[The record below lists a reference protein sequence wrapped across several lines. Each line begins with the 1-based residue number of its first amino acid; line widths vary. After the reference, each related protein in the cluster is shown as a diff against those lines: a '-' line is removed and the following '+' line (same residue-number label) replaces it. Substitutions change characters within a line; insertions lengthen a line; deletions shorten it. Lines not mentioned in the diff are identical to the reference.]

1 MTVERNPAGW
11 SLWPGWLAA
20 TIFGFAIATAVG
32 LTVKDPL
39 EDTLG
44 DVVVAAVF
52 VIFFGVVVG
61 TLQWLVLKQYMNRV
75 GWWIPATLVGVALSA
90 VVIRAS
96 EAAVQ
101 PLGLGEMTEGV
112 VSVVLIGAIVGISQW
127 PVLRPHVSR
136 AGWWVLASILGMALF
151 VPVLWATEH
160 LGIWDL
166 GFFGSSHLFGYTVS
180 DLVLTTFLGGLGGA
194 VHGAATGI
202 ALLWLLRRSSRKNE
216 RGPTKPR

>member
-20 TIFGFAIATAVG
+20 TIFGFAIATAVI
-32 LTVKDPL
+32 LTVGDTL

-44 DVVVAAVF
+44 DVVAVP
-52 VIFFGVVVG
+52 VYGILFGVLVG

-90 VVIRAS
+90 VVMAAYD
-96 EAAVQ
+96 AAVQ
-101 PLGLGEMTEGV
+101 PLGLGEPTRVVVGGV
-112 VSVVLIGAIVGISQW
+112 LVGAIVGISQW

-151 VPVLWATEH
+151 APVLSATEH
-160 LGIWDL
+160 LGIWDWQL
-166 GFFGSSHLFGYTVS
+166 FGPDKLFGYTVS
-180 DLVLTTFLGGLGGA
+180 YLVVFIFIAGLAGA

-202 ALLWLLRRSSRKNE
+202 ALLWLLRGSSRKNE
-216 RGPTKPR
+216 RG